1 MIQTGD
7 LEVLPWNPT
16 DLDLNFRTTMHTARV
31 LWANYCLCENLGL
44 WHAVSWGVKLA
55 AQVSL
60 WPKISEVEPEK
71 TVLRGPH
78 TSGALL
84 PAPETCP
91 RLFPLPPSLP
101 SPLH

>member
-16 DLDLNFRTTMHTARV
+16 DLDLNFRTTMHCLCTV
-31 LWANYCLCENLGL
+31 GEYCLCENLGCP
-44 WHAVSWGVKLA
+44 HAVSWGVKLA

-60 WPKISEVEPEK
+60 WPEISDVEPEK
-71 TVLRGPH
+71 TGLQGPH
-78 TSGALL
+78 ISGALL